1 MQSDWDASAE
11 AWIES
16 LGAGGDFSRV
26 AVLDRPMMA
35 AVRSSGAQRALDVG
49 CGEGRFCLMMAE
61 AVPEVVGIDPTA
73 RLLAEARRLGGAIY
87 HEGVGENLPYEDGAF
102 DLVVSYLS
110 LIDIA
115 DSRAAITEMARVSRP
130 GGLIL
135 IGNLNS
141 WVTAAQT
148 EGLGIQRNAQGHGTV
163 TIVDYLKA
171 YPVTVEWAGV
181 RIKNWHRPL
190 AQYMQEA
197 LQTGLQLLDF
207 QEPRADAGWSRSE
220 SYNHTPYLWMQLWQK
235 QPLGL

>member
-1 MQSDWDASAE
+1 
-11 AWIES
+11 
-16 LGAGGDFSRV
+16 
-26 AVLDRPMMA
+26 
-35 AVRSSGAQRALDVG
+35 
-49 CGEGRFCLMMAE
+49 
-61 AVPEVVGIDPTA
+61 
-73 RLLAEARRLGGAIY
+73 
-87 HEGVGENLPYEDGAF
+87 
-102 DLVVSYLS
+102 
-110 LIDIA
+110 
-115 DSRAAITEMARVSRP
+115 MARVSRP

-171 YPVTVEWAGV
+171 YPLTAEWAGV

>member
-16 LGAGGDFSRV
+16 LGAGGDFSRA

-35 AVRSSGAQRALDVG
+35 AVRQSGAQWALDVG
-49 CGEGRFCLMMAE
+49 CGEGRFCRMMAE

-73 RLLAEARRLGGAIY
+73 RLLTEARQLGGAVY
-87 HEGVGENLPYEDGAF
+87 HEGVGENLPYEEGAF

-115 DSRAAITEMARVSRP
+115 DSRAAISEMARVSRP
-130 GGLIL
+130 GGHIL

-148 EGLGIQRNAQGHGTV
+148 EGLGIQRNAQGHGTL

-171 YPVTVEWAGV
+171 YPVRVEWAGI

-197 LQTGLQLLDF
+197 LQVGLQLVDF
-207 QEPRADAGWSRSE
+207 QEPLAEAGWSRSA
-220 SYNHTPYLWMQLWQK
+220 SYNHTPYLWMQLWRK
-235 QPLGL
+235 PPLDL